1 MGQEEI
7 AMNGKRAFVASL
19 GLSVVMLIATGFL
32 VALASAQT
40 GGGANQIAI
49 RSQDTNTGQIV
60 VDTVIAAQDGWLVVY
75 SDTTFSAASVVGWVP
90 VRKGV
95 NTNLK
100 VDVNNELV
108 ESTPVL
114 WAVLHV
120 DRGVIGLL
128 ELPMIDGTVQENGQT
143 VMVAFGTQAPPAEV
157 AVPTP
162 QPAPAVVSAPTP
174 SASVARPQTLP
185 AAGASQT
192 MSWLWLMIAGGMACA
207 MGALLLRWQVQGRAR

>member
-7 AMNGKRAFVASL
+7 AINGKRAFVASL

-32 VALASAQT
+32 VASASAQT

-49 RSQDTNTGQIV
+49 RSQDTNAGQIV
-60 VDTVIAAQDGWLVVY
+60 VDSVIAAQDGWLVVY
-75 SDTTFSAASVVGWVP
+75 SDTTFSAASMVGWVP
-90 VRKGV
+90 IRKGV

-100 VDVNNELV
+100 VDINSEVV

-128 ELPMIDGTVQENGQT
+128 ELPLIDGTVQENGRT
-143 VMVAFGTQAPPAEV
+143 VMVAFGTQAPPAE
-157 AVPTP
+157 AAAPTP
-162 QPAPAVVSAPTP
+162 QPAPAVASAPTP
-174 SASVARPQTLP
+174 STSVTRPQMLP
-185 AAGASQT
+185 PAGASLT

-207 MGALLLRWQVQGRAR
+207 TGVILLRRQVQGRAR